1 MEVMNKKRGGFT
13 LIEVMIATVML
24 GIAIGASLNALSV
37 YADHIGL
44 MQNRYRSH
52 LVAWNVLA
60 AGLIRNEKNKLEEMG
75 EGGDEEIAG
84 TSWSWSTNE
93 IEPGGEEVS
102 TKLVRYEVEVTSGDD
117 LSDRPV
123 SVLRVYRPAP

>member
-1 MEVMNKKRGGFT
+1 MTVMNKKRGGFT

-37 YADHIGL
+37 YADHIGR
-44 MQNRYRSH
+44 MQERYRSH

-60 AGLIRNEKNKLEEMG
+60 AGLIRNEKNELEEMG
-75 EGGDEEIAG
+75 ESGDEEIAG
-84 TSWSWSTNE
+84 TSWYWSTSE
-93 IEPGGEEVS
+93 IEPDGDEVD

-117 LSDRPV
+117 LNKRPA
-123 SVLRVYRPAP
+123 SVLRVYRQGP